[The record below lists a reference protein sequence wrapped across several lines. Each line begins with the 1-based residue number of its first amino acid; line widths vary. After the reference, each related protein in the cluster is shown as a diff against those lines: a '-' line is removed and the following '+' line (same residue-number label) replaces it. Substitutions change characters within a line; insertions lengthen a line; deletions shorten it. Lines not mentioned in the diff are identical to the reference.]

1 MLQSKLSGCWIS
13 EGLKR
18 TVPEDKIIYFF
29 VNRFTGTTISK
40 GSKDAKVYIAGTMT
54 KWRAIE
60 MSRQVRRAV
69 SDRPKI
75 IEC

>member
-1 MLQSKLSGCWIS
+1 M
-13 EGLKR
+13 
-18 TVPEDKIIYFF
+18 IYFF

>member
-1 MLQSKLSGCWIS
+1 M
-13 EGLKR
+13 
-18 TVPEDKIIYFF
+18 IYFF

-60 MSRQVRRAV
+60 MSRQVRRARAV